1 MKTITLIAS
10 KLSQLTG
17 HNRFDTSE
25 KILNDIL
32 KRNKLSDVY
41 IPKSNVE
48 ETLIGLDKKALNT
61 IKEGLKL
68 DSKTSLKDVEKAI
81 KNKVKDSLD
90 GDITE
95 SSSIKKVKDVL
106 DKIPALNK
114 IKKSINQDIQI
125 KRGNIK
131 ESKNLDTTQVKEKI
145 IITSRNSDMFN
156 RILYVDPE
164 GVYQI
169 NIRGKIDGLTDN
181 TIVETKNRSNRF
193 FNKLPK
199 YEQVQLEGYM
209 FLTGFSKAIHIECFN
224 GEQQKIDYEHDEEFW
239 TACKDKII
247 KYVDTNVKPLL

>member
-10 KLSQLTG
+10 QLSKITG
-17 HNRFDTSE
+17 HNSFETPE
-25 KILNDIL
+25 KTLNEIL

-48 ETLIGLDKKALNT
+48 ERLIGLDKKTLDT
-61 IKEGLKL
+61 IKVGLKL

-90 GDITE
+90 GDINE

-125 KRGNIK
+125 KRGIVK
-131 ESKNLDTTQVKEKI
+131 ESKNLDATQVKDNI

-156 RILYVDPE
+156 NILYVDPG

-181 TIVETKNRSNRF
+181 TIVETKNRSRWF
-193 FNKLPK
+193 FNKIPG

-209 FLTGFSKAIHIECFN
+209 FLTGYSKAIHIECFN
-224 GEQQKIDYEHDEEFW
+224 GEQQKIEYEHDEDFW
-239 TACKDKII
+239 ETCKEKMIN
-247 KYVDTNVKPLL
+247 YVDTNVKPLL